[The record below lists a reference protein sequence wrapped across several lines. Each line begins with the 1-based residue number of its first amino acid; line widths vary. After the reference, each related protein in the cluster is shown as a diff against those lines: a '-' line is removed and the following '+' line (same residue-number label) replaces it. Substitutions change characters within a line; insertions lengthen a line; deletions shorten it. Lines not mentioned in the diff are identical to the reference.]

1 MATPKADPTR
11 VGRPADAL
19 RTITYQGA
27 CEKYKADAGQG
38 LHHAS
43 YVESFDA
50 NAKPTIVKTFVVPAP
65 TGGG

>member
-1 MATPKADPTR
+1 
-11 VGRPADAL
+11 V
-19 RTITYQGA
+19 

-43 YVESFDA
+43 YIESFDA
-50 NAKPTIVKTFVVPAP
+50 TAKPVIVKPVSIPAP